1 MKQINNK
8 QALESQPIRN
18 LSKEVKAASKLQ
30 RWFRARED
38 VKFYQKMKKKN
49 RYRKN
54 VIAEI
59 VNTERQYVEDLK
71 VICEKVKK

>member
-1 MKQINNK
+1 M
-8 QALESQPIRN
+8 
-18 LSKEVKAASKLQ
+18 KAANKLQ

-71 VICEKVKK
+71 IICEKVKK